1 MNVLTQAYRTTCIP
15 LREDRLDVSIPSE
28 YIGRE
33 LEIIVL
39 PVFED
44 NQPEYNAETLA
55 AMQEARDIMAG
66 KIKTKRYKT
75 VEEMD
80 ADLDAEEDDDA

>member
-15 LREDRLDVSIPSE
+15 QR
-28 YIGRE
+28 
-33 LEIIVL
+33 
-39 PVFED
+39 ED
-44 NQPEYNAETLA
+44 NQPEYNSETLA

-80 ADLDAEEDDDA
+80 ADIDTDDDDA